1 MGQKVI
7 HKKGKTNT
15 IDVSMLQHGM
25 YIIEIEFDNGKVT
38 SKMIIE

>member
-15 IDVSMLQHGM
+15 IDVPVLQHGM
-25 YIIEIEFDNGKVT
+25 YIIEIEIDNGKVRN
-38 SKMIIE
+38 KLIIE